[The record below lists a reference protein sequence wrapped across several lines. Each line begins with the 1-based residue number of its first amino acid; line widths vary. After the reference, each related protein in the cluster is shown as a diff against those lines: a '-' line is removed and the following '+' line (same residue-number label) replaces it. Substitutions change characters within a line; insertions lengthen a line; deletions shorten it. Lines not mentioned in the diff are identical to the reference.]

1 MLSVRVLIAED
12 VSMLR
17 GALVALLELEWDL
30 EVVAAVGRGDAI
42 VPTALRTQPDVAV
55 IDISLPG
62 IDGLSAAME
71 LHRQLPNCRTIML
84 TGLGRSG
91 TLRRALDARV
101 SGFLLKDSD
110 PQRLAHA
117 IRAVAAG
124 QRAIDPELALSA
136 WDVQDSPL
144 TRRELEVLRL
154 AAQGA
159 EAEEIAGRLYLSKGT
174 VRNYLTSIVTKLN
187 ARNRVDAIRIAE
199 QAGWIP

>member
-1 MLSVRVLIAED
+1 MSVRVLIAED

-17 GALVALLELEWDL
+17 GALVALLEMERDL

-42 VPTALRTQPDVAV
+42 VPTALKTKPDVAV
-55 IDISLPG
+55 IDIGLPG
-62 IDGLSAAME
+62 IDGLSAAAE
-71 LHRQLPNCRTIML
+71 LHRQLPDCRTIML

-101 SGFLLKDSD
+101 SGFLLKDSE
-110 PQRLAHA
+110 PPRLAHA

-124 QRAIDPELALSA
+124 QRVIDPELALSA
-136 WDVQDSPL
+136 WDVQATPL

-159 EAEEIAGRLYLSKGT
+159 EVGEIARRLRLSKGT
-174 VRNYLTSIVTKLN
+174 VRNYLTATVTKLN

>member
-1 MLSVRVLIAED
+1 MPVRVLIAED

-17 GALVALLELEWDL
+17 EALVTLLELECDL
-30 EVVAAVGRGDAI
+30 EIVAAVGRGDAI

-71 LHRQLPNCRTIML
+71 LHRRLPNCRTIML
-84 TGLGRSG
+84 TGMGRSG
-91 TLRRALDARV
+91 TLRRALDAKV

-110 PQRLAHA
+110 PHRLAQA

-136 WDVQDSPL
+136 WDVQDTPL

-159 EAEEIAGRLYLSKGT
+159 EADEIARRLYLSKGT

>member
-1 MLSVRVLIAED
+1 MSVRVLIAED

-17 GALVALLELEWDL
+17 GALVALLEMEWDL

-42 VPTALRTQPDVAV
+42 VPTALKAKPDVAV
-55 IDISLPG
+55 IDIGLPG
-62 IDGLSAAME
+62 IDGLSAAAE
-71 LHRQLPNCRTIML
+71 LHLQLPDCRTIML

-101 SGFLLKDSD
+101 SGFLLKDSE
-110 PQRLAHA
+110 PHRLANA

-124 QRAIDPELALSA
+124 QRVIDPELALSA
-136 WDVQDSPL
+136 WDVQATPL

-159 EAEEIAGRLYLSKGT
+159 EAGEIARRLHLSKGT
-174 VRNYLTSIVTKLN
+174 VRNYLTATVTKLN

>member
-1 MLSVRVLIAED
+1 MSVRVLIAED

-17 GALVALLELEWDL
+17 GALVALLEMEWDL
-30 EVVAAVGRGDAI
+30 EVVAAVGRGDTI
-42 VPTALRTQPDVAV
+42 VPTALRTLPDVAV

-62 IDGLSAAME
+62 IDGLSAATE
-71 LHRQLPNCRTIML
+71 LHRELPSCRTIML
-84 TGLGRSG
+84 TGLGRPG
-91 TLRRALDARV
+91 TLRRALEARV
-101 SGFLLKDSD
+101 SGFLLKDSE
-110 PQRLAHA
+110 PHRLANA
-117 IRAVAAG
+117 VRAVAAG

-136 WDVQDSPL
+136 WDVQDTPL

>member
-1 MLSVRVLIAED
+1 MSVRVLIAED

-17 GALVALLELEWDL
+17 GALVALLEMEWDL
-30 EVVAAVGRGDAI
+30 EVVAAVGRGDMI
-42 VPTALRTQPDVAV
+42 VPTALQTQPDVAV

-62 IDGLSAAME
+62 IDGLSAATE
-71 LHRQLPNCRTIML
+71 LHRELPSCRTIML
-84 TGLGRSG
+84 TGLGRPG
-91 TLRRALDARV
+91 TLRRALEARV
-101 SGFLLKDSD
+101 SGFLLKDSE
-110 PQRLAHA
+110 PHRLANA
-117 IRAVAAG
+117 VRAVAAG

-136 WDVQDSPL
+136 WDVQDTPL

>member
-1 MLSVRVLIAED
+1 MSVRVLIAED

-71 LHRQLPNCRTIML
+71 LHQQLPNCRTIML
-84 TGLGRSG
+84 TGLVRSG

-110 PQRLAHA
+110 PQRLARA
-117 IRAVAAG
+117 IRAVVAG

-159 EAEEIAGRLYLSKGT
+159 QAEEIAGRLYLSKGT

>member
-1 MLSVRVLIAED
+1 MSVRVLIAED

-17 GALVALLELEWDL
+17 EALVALLELESDL

-42 VPTALRTQPDVAV
+42 VPTALRARPDVAV

-62 IDGLSAAME
+62 IDGLSAAKE
-71 LHRQLPNCRTIML
+71 LHRQLPHCRTIMM
-84 TGLGRSG
+84 TGMGRSG
-91 TLRRALDARV
+91 TLRRALDAKV
-101 SGFLLKDSD
+101 AGFLLKDSD
-110 PQRLAHA
+110 PHRLAQA

-124 QRAIDPELALSA
+124 QRAIDPELALTA
-136 WDVQDSPL
+136 WDVQDTPL

-159 EAEEIAGRLYLSKGT
+159 EAGEIAGRLYLTKGT

-187 ARNRVDAIRIAE
+187 ARNRVDAVRIAE

>member
-1 MLSVRVLIAED
+1 MSVRVLIAED

-17 GALVALLELEWDL
+17 GALVALLEMEWDL
-30 EVVAAVGRGDAI
+30 EVVAAVGRGDTI

-62 IDGLSAAME
+62 IDGLSAATE
-71 LHRQLPNCRTIML
+71 LHRELPSCRTIML
-84 TGLGRSG
+84 TGLSRPG
-91 TLRRALDARV
+91 TLRRALEARV
-101 SGFLLKDSD
+101 SGFLLKDSE
-110 PQRLAHA
+110 PHRLANA
-117 IRAVAAG
+117 VRAVAAG

-136 WDVQDSPL
+136 WDIQDTPL

>member
-1 MLSVRVLIAED
+1 LSVRVLIAED

-71 LHRQLPNCRTIML
+71 LHQQLPNCRTIML
-84 TGLGRSG
+84 TGLVRSG

-110 PQRLAHA
+110 PQRLARA
-117 IRAVAAG
+117 IRAVVAG

-159 EAEEIAGRLYLSKGT
+159 QAEEIAGRLYLSKGT

>member
-1 MLSVRVLIAED
+1 MPVRVLIAED
-12 VSMLR
+12 VAMLR
-17 GALVALLELEWDL
+17 EALVALLDLEWDL
-30 EVVAAVGRGDAI
+30 EVVAAVARGDAI

-55 IDISLPG
+55 IDINLPG
-62 IDGLSAAME
+62 IDGLSAATE
-71 LHRQLPNCRTIML
+71 LHRELPNCRTIML
-84 TGLGRSG
+84 TGLGRAG

-110 PQRLAHA
+110 PHRLAHA

-136 WDVQDSPL
+136 WDVQESPL

-159 EAEEIAGRLYLSKGT
+159 EAEEIAGRLFLSRGT